1 MGVFFKMKDST
12 VIVDKIMELEKD
24 LENESLTGKDL
35 SLFSKKYLDLLELRE
50 LEYNI
55 TNYAS

>member
-1 MGVFFKMKDST
+1 MKDSS

-35 SLFSKKYLDLLELRE
+35 SLFSKKYLDLLELRD

>member
-1 MGVFFKMKDST
+1 MKDST
-12 VIVDKIMELEKD
+12 QIVDKIMELEKD
-24 LENESLTGKDL
+24 LRAFESLSGKDL

-55 TNYAS
+55 INYAS